1 MCARHDGR
9 GRRNINTISKEPA
22 LQRDNVGVGKL
33 AIVHKHGLNRKVG
46 RVIIHLAGVD
56 RESVVRS
63 AVGVLRPDHTV
74 GPVRVASICTHHP
87 TTAMQVVHKLGLLTV
102 RSTNSGQPIPKP

>member
-46 RVIIHLAGVD
+46 RLPCMRAGVD
-56 RESVVRS
+56 RESVISS
-63 AVGVLRPDHTV
+63 AVVVFVCRSVHAV
-74 GPVRVASICTHHP
+74 GPVRVAAVCTHHP
-87 TTAMQVVHKLGLLTV
+87 TTAMHVVPTLSF
-102 RSTNSGQPIPKP
+102 RPAR